1 MKIKLYENRRLIEQ
15 DEDVVGTQNENN
27 ATQIEI
33 EVPEEYEDFN
43 KKIVFILEDGTVVW
57 DFIENNVYTLT
68 KAVTKYKTVK
78 FYIWLTKDNV
88 DFRSEEEVLYFNNNT
103 DASEEITEEEIGA
116 VNKILAEVESKI
128 TEVTEKEEDLTA
140 LIADVQNKLEN
151 GDFKGEKGDPGDTG
165 PSNIIT
171 IGTVTKGEGASAS
184 MTGESPN
191 QVLNLVLPK
200 GDKGDQGEKGDT
212 GEKGEPGQD
221 GYTPV
226 KGVDYYTEEEK
237 EQFKTELLNDIEVKL
252 SEV

>member
-1 MKIKLYENRRLIEQ
+1 MQIKLYKDRRLIEQ
-15 DEDVVGTQNENN
+15 DDDVLGTQNENN

-57 DFIENNVYTLT
+57 DFIENNVYALT

-78 FYIWLTKDNV
+78 FYIWLTKDDV
-88 DFRSEEEVLYFNNNT
+88 DFRSEEEVLYFNNNA
-103 DASEEITEEEIGA
+103 DASEKITEEELGA
-116 VNKILAEVESKI
+116 VNKILNEVESKI
-128 TEVTEKEEDLTA
+128 TEVTELEEDLTA

-151 GDFKGEKGDPGDTG
+151 GELKGEKGDKGDTG
-165 PSNIIT
+165 PSNTIT
-171 IGTVTKGEGASAS
+171 IGTVTKGEVASAS

-212 GEKGEPGQD
+212 GEKGEAGQN
-221 GYTPV
+221 GYTPQ